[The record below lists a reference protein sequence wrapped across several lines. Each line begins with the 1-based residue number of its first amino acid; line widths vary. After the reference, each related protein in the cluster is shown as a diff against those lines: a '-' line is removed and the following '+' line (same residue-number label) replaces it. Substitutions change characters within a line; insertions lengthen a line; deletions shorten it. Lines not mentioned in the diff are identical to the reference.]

1 MFYVQ
6 KIKKDNTRKFVKEF
20 PGFAEALEFAKKK
33 SKKNGVYRVCK
44 YESEHGYII
53 EYANEKTGC

>member
-1 MFYVQ
+1 MYYVQ
-6 KIKKDNTRKFVKEF
+6 KIKKDKTWKFVKEF
-20 PGFAEALEFAKKK
+20 PGFSQAFEFAKMK
-33 SKKNGVYRVCK
+33 SKINGVYRVCK